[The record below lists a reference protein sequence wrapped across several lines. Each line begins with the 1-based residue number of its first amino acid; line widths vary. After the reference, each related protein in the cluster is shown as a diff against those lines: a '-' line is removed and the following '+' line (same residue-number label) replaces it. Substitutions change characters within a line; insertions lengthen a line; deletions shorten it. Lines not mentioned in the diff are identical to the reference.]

1 MVNYSYKGKRGTG
14 GRPLTIVKGCVIIA
28 VCFVLLK
35 ALQDQNKNDYIPFH
49 SLSSSVSDY
58 TSSTTATVADPN
70 RAQTWDPYASFVPVG
85 QAVAL
90 PSIPASADEEA
101 KLDRHIYGG
110 KGDKAHLGGFTAF
123 DKDGVAIYLWKHMIQ
138 NMGIK
143 SILDLGCG
151 KGTSTSWFILHGLEY
166 VVCAEGSHDAVTNSL
181 LPKIPKDDIPADTK
195 WEIVEHDFSRGPW
208 WPSQTVVSRLLNL
221 VGCVRQP
228 QASVLL
234 VFFAALKYCSL
245 TSNRSIIHSL
255 FRMRFG
261 VLNLLSMLVVTSS
274 QTTLLHGARLL

>member
-1 MVNYSYKGKRGTG
+1 MWAFGRCVQNDSMVNYSSKGKRGTG
-14 GRPLTIVKGCVIIA
+14 GRSPATMTIVKGCVLIA
-28 VCFVLLK
+28 GCFVLFK
-35 ALQDQNKNDYIPFH
+35 TLQSQNNNDYIPFH
-49 SLSSSVSDY
+49 SLSSSLSDY
-58 TSSTTATVADPN
+58 TTAADPN

-85 QAVAL
+85 HAVAL

-123 DKDGVAIYLWKHMIQ
+123 DEAGVGVNLWKHMIQ

-181 LPKIPKDDIPADTK
+181 LPKIPKEDIPVGTK

-208 WPSQTVVSRLLNL
+208 WPSQTVVSRYYY
-221 VGCVRQP
+221 Q
-228 QASVLL
+228 
-234 VFFAALKYCSL
+234 
-245 TSNRSIIHSL
+245 
-255 FRMRFG
+255 
-261 VLNLLSMLVVTSS
+261 
-274 QTTLLHGARLL
+274 